1 MITADRTPGR
11 DADGAGPALWFGLL
25 GGAAAWAVQFLAGYL
40 ISEGSCVAAAG
51 AVNESGALSGASL
64 SVLLVSLAAFVVAV
78 LAALSGRRVW
88 LAGGEEAARA
98 GPGDDAQQ
106 AGETRRHAHGEPGR
120 EPHGGSRWVG
130 LAGFMLSGVFAFV
143 IAVQVL
149 PLFIGGGCA

>member
-1 MITADRTPGR
+1 MTTADRRRGR

-51 AVNESGALSGASL
+51 AVNGGSLSGSSL

-78 LAALSGRRVW
+78 LAALAGRRVW
-88 LAGGEEAARA
+88 LKGGEEAARA
-98 GPGDDAQQ
+98 GPV
-106 AGETRRHAHGEPGR
+106 GEALQGGESRRHARHPEPQP

-143 IAVQVL
+143 IVVQVL